1 MEIDWDRCTAAVE
14 DAKNH
19 IVNWLDEAARFS
31 EGEEEYV
38 SDIGY
43 KITESDNVN
52 GVWDAGGTYSAV
64 QDALTNWGLSAYM
77 AGYCKENLDMD
88 IGKDFFNNPEKF
100 WLICMIELV
109 EQMWGRVAED
119 IGLEDTVV
127 ITNELVDKV
136 EKVLAKYK
144 TITDL
149 GMDVNDFV
157 D

>member
-1 MEIDWDRCTAAVE
+1 MEIDWYRCTGAVE
-14 DAKNH
+14 DAKAT

-31 EGEEEYV
+31 KGDEEYV

-52 GVWDAGGTYSAV
+52 GVWDGGGTNSAI

-77 AGYCKENLDMD
+77 VGYCKENLDMD
-88 IGKDFFNNPEKF
+88 IGKDFFNEPEKF

-109 EQMWGRVAED
+109 ERMWQQAASD
-119 IGLEDTVV
+119 LGLDDTVV
-127 ITNELVDKV
+127 ITKELVEDV
-136 EKVLAKYK
+136 EKDLEKYK

-149 GMDVNDFV
+149 GMDVNDF